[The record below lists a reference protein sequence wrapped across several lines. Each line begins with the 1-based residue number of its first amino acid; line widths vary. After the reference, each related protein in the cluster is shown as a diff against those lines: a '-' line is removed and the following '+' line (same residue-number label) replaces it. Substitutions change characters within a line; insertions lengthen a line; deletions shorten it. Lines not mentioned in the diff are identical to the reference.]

1 MVGAYEGRTNGHG
14 QNWAGSSAKK
24 AGDGLDKQAAK
35 FHASGNTNPAYFL
48 TIP

>member
-14 QNWAGSSAKK
+14 QNWADYNTKK
-24 AGDGLDKQAAK
+24 AGAVQDNQATK
-35 FHASGNTNPAYFL
+35 PRLSGNTNPAYFL